1 MFLADLLVVFAVTA
15 VVVFV
20 FGRFQIPSV
29 IGLLVS
35 GVVVGPYGLS
45 LVDDIESVKLL
56 AEIGVVVLL
65 FTVGLEFSMSRLLV
79 MLPLMLKVGLPQ
91 IIGTTLLVAATSWWY
106 VGTLPQAIFAGLLV
120 AMSSTA
126 IVLKLLADRSETG
139 TPPGRVAI
147 AVLLLQDL
155 LVVLAMLAVPLL
167 AAAAGVQPAADAD
180 GLHAASHAEPLFT
193 NPLLAV
199 AAGLAVVVA
208 VLVAGRRVIP
218 RVLHAVVRLRNRE
231 LFLIVLVLI
240 CLGTAAITARVG
252 LSLALGAFLAGLALS
267 ESEYGHQAFAEVLP
281 FRDTLASLF
290 FVSVGMLLDISFVVG
305 HLGLVLL
312 IVVIIMLTKLMV
324 TTIPALVAGFPLR
337 TALLAGGTI
346 AQVGEFSF
354 VLGSRGAEVGLLAA
368 AEYQAFLAVAV
379 MTMAATP
386 VVTSLLPWLCNRL
399 ARSRRIG
406 RLFQEPPPPTGSQ
419 LQDHVVIAGFGVN
432 GRNLA
437 TALTEFGVPHVILEL
452 NPETVRRERAAGL
465 DIRYG
470 DCTRTAILE
479 HAGIGRARAYV
490 VAISDPASARRS
502 VRVARDLAPD
512 LQIFARTEYLAEVD
526 ELRLLGADVVVP
538 AEFETALSLFER
550 VLGIYDVPEETI
562 DDLVDQLRL
571 ENYGVLR
578 GNIRRLPLREDGLP
592 ELLDQIGR
600 CRIPP
605 RSMVVGHSIG
615 ELGIRAATGVTII
628 AVRRAGQLI
637 RNPAADFRLAGGD
650 ELSFVGSREERA
662 AARAMVL
669 LTPHGQS
676 PDETEPS

>member
-20 FGRFQIPSV
+20 FGRAQIPSV

-35 GVVVGPYGLS
+35 GVLVGPYGLS
-45 LVDDIESVKLL
+45 LVDDVESVELL

-65 FTVGLEFSMSRLLV
+65 FTVGLEISLSRLLV
-79 MLPLMLKVGLPQ
+79 MLPLMAQVGLPQ
-91 IIGTTLLVAATSWWY
+91 IVGTTLLVAAATWWHL
-106 VGTLPQAIFAGLLV
+106 GSLPQAIFAGLLV

-126 IVLKLLADRSETG
+126 IVLKLLADRGQTAA
-139 TPPGRVAI
+139 PPGRIAV

-155 LVVLAMLAVPLL
+155 LVVVAMLAVPLL
-167 AAAAGVQPAADAD
+167 AAAAGVEPPATDTV
-180 GLHAASHAEPLFT
+180 ASHGTHAEPLVA

-199 AAGLAVVVA
+199 LIGFGVVAA
-208 VLVAGRRVIP
+208 VLVAGRRLIP
-218 RVLHAVVRLRNRE
+218 WVLHEVVRLRNRE

-290 FVSVGMLLDISFVVG
+290 FVSVGMLLDISFVVS
-305 HLGLVLL
+305 HFGLVCL
-312 IVVIIMLTKLMV
+312 VVIGIVLVKLLV
-324 TTIPALVAGFPLR
+324 TAVPAMFIGFPLR
-337 TALLAGGTI
+337 TGLIAGGTI

-354 VLGSRGAEVGLLAA
+354 VLGSRGEEVGLLAA
-368 AEYQAFLAVAV
+368 ADYQAFLAAAV

-386 VVTSLLPWLCNRL
+386 VVTSLLPRLCDRL
-399 ARSRRIG
+399 ARSRRFG
-406 RLFQEPPPPTGSQ
+406 RLFHEPPPPSGRELS
-419 LQDHVVIAGFGVN
+419 DHVVIAGFGVN

-437 TALTEFGVPHVILEL
+437 AALTEFGVPHVILEL
-452 NPETVRRERAAGL
+452 NPETVRRERATGL

-470 DCTRTAILE
+470 DCTRVAILE
-479 HAGIGRARAYV
+479 HAGIARARAYV

-512 LQIFARTEYLAEVD
+512 TQILCRTEYLAEVD

-538 AEFETALSLFER
+538 AEFETALSIFER

-562 DDLVDQLRL
+562 DDLVDDLRL
-571 ENYGVLR
+571 ENYGFLR
-578 GNIRRLPLREDGLP
+578 GGGRRLALRPDGTPDLF
-592 ELLDQIGR
+592 DQLGS

-605 RSMVVGHSIG
+605 GSVVEGHSIG
-615 ELGIRAATGVTII
+615 NLGIRAATGVTII

-637 RNPAADFRLAGGD
+637 RNPGADFQLQADD
-650 ELSFVGSREERA
+650 EVSFVGSRDERA
-662 AARAMVL
+662 AAGQLLAMTL
-669 LTPHGQS
+669 S
-676 PDETEPS
+676 E

>member
-15 VVVFV
+15 VVVFL
-20 FGRFQIPSV
+20 FGRAQIPSV

-35 GVVVGPYGLS
+35 GVIVGPYGLS
-45 LVDDIESVKLL
+45 LVDDLESVELL

-65 FTVGLEFSMSRLLV
+65 FSVGLEFSMSRLQS
-79 MLPLMLKVGLPQ
+79 MLPLMLKIGLPQ
-91 IIGTTLLVAATSWWY
+91 IVGTTLLAAASTWWY
-106 VGTLPQAIFAGLLV
+106 FGTLPQAVFAGLLV

-155 LVVLAMLAVPLL
+155 LVVVAMLAVPLL
-167 AAAAGVQPAADAD
+167 AAAAGVAADAQPTRS
-180 GLHAASHAEPLFT
+180 HAAGHAEPLFT

-199 AAGLAVVVA
+199 VAGLAVVAA

-218 RVLHAVVRLRNRE
+218 QVLHAVVRLRNRE
-231 LFLIVLVLI
+231 LFLITLVLI
-240 CLGTAAITARVG
+240 CLGTAAITAKVG

-267 ESEYGHQAFAEVLP
+267 ESEYGHQAFVEVLP

-305 HLGLVLL
+305 HLGLVGL
-312 IVVIIMLTKLMV
+312 IVVAILVSKLLA

-337 TALLAGGTI
+337 TAILAGGTI

-354 VLGSRGAEVGLLAA
+354 VLGSRGAEVGLLT
-368 AEYQAFLAVAV
+368 AEDYQAFLAVAV

-386 VVTSLLPWLCNRL
+386 VVTSLLAALCGRL
-399 ARSRRIG
+399 AHSQRLG
-406 RLFQEPPPPTGSQ
+406 RLFQEPPPAAGAQ
-419 LQDHVVIAGFGVN
+419 LHDHVVIAGFGIN

-437 TALTEFGVPHVILEL
+437 TALNEFGVPHVILEL
-452 NPETVRRERAAGL
+452 NPETVRRERATGL

-470 DCTRTAILE
+470 DCTRAAILE
-479 HAGIGRARAYV
+479 HAGIERARAYV

-512 LQIFARTEYLAEVD
+512 AQILVRTEYLAEVD

-538 AEFETALSLFER
+538 AEFETALSIFER

-562 DDLVDQLRL
+562 DDLVDDLRL
-571 ENYGVLR
+571 ENYGFLR
-578 GNIRRLPLREDGLP
+578 GSGRRVALRPDGTP
-592 ELLDQIGR
+592 DLLDQIGS
-600 CRIPP
+600 CRIPAGG
-605 RSMVVGHSIG
+605 VVEGHSIG
-615 ELGIRAATGVTII
+615 ALGIRAATGVTII
-628 AVRRAGQLI
+628 AVRRNGQLI
-637 RNPAADFRLAGGD
+637 RNPGPDVVLQAGD

-662 AARAMVL
+662 AATAL
-669 LTPHGQS
+669 LVVTLNA
-676 PDETEPS
+676 